1 MVFKF
6 LAFKRETMIK
16 IDNVKQIVLNKLFE
30 VDRLPCLKKQ
40 TNK

>member
-16 IDNVKQIVLNKLFE
+16 IDNVKQMFE